1 MCVSAWVAA
10 RYNARRNYPSSA
22 AQDRVR
28 FTLFTSIWTV
38 VFSVVY
44 IVLFLYRVDNM
55 FVSVASH
62 AGLYVFLVI
71 FNPLFKLTHP
81 DSLFVTWVLWL
92 AAAASMTTALG
103 GSLDC
108 SSETYFLYCGQ
119 LNAIEAF
126 AWLMWYV
133 PYLLVSIITWL
144 LNSGSW

>member
-1 MCVSAWVAA
+1 
-10 RYNARRNYPSSA
+10 
-22 AQDRVR
+22 
-28 FTLFTSIWTV
+28 
-38 VFSVVY
+38 
-44 IVLFLYRVDNM
+44 M

-133 PYLLVSIITWL
+133 PYLLVSIIT
-144 LNSGSW
+144 